1 MPNVDVRARSR
12 AVKRHPQHAEVVD
25 VTTASMVRR
34 AEKYVEYRIQWIGL
48 SLGGPARLD
57 DEHDPIEQLRRRYDR
72 PPRKTHP
79 RRPTRGYVAL
89 DRLPD

>member
-1 MPNVDVRARSR
+1 
-12 AVKRHPQHAEVVD
+12 VVD

-57 DEHDPIEQLRRRYDR
+57 DEHDPIEQLKRRYDR
-72 PPRKTHP
+72 PPRKV
-79 RRPTRGYVAL
+79 RRRRRTRGQAAM
-89 DRLPD
+89 DQLPD

>member
-1 MPNVDVRARSR
+1 MPKLERSR
-12 AVKRHPQHAEVVD
+12 SGSTRHRHPQNAEVVD

-57 DEHDPIEQLRRRYDR
+57 DEHDPIEQLKLRYHR
-72 PPRKTHP
+72 PPRRTHP
-79 RRPTRGYVAL
+79 RRPSSGYEAL